1 MNTRRF
7 TCGMLL
13 LALGVVA
20 QAEGQEA
27 PAGKATYDKWCAGCH
42 GEEGAGDGVA
52 AAYMLPQPRDF
63 TTALYQIRTTASG
76 ELPTDGDI
84 LRMIDEGMPGSA
96 MPGWKDYLSNT
107 ERTDLVQ
114 YLKTFSP
121 FFEDEVPPPLEYG
134 GAPGV
139 SEEGLAEGR
148 EFYDKIECWKC
159 HGQAGRGDGPSA
171 PTLEDDWDLPI
182 RAADLT
188 EGWNFN
194 GGYTTEAIFS
204 RLMTGLN
211 GAPMPSFADLIDAEF
226 MTEEQLWRV
235 AQFVEGLSPETPEVR
250 EVVRAALVET
260 LPATVDD
267 PAWNQIERFYVPLVG
282 QVIVE
287 PRWFAP
293 TVDGVWVQAA
303 HDGERVALRLIWN
316 DPSESPSAEWEEWR
330 QRVVGV
336 MEPTVEI
343 AVSTAEEEAVGA
355 GEPEVGELLT
365 DALTVQFSTTIPE
378 GMKRPYFLMG
388 DQDEPV
394 YLLNWSSGGSANEAL
409 GRGLNAIEP
418 IAGETILTSE
428 STFDD
433 GQWRLLVSRA
443 LTAESENRLAFET
456 GRPIPMA
463 IFAWDG
469 SNGESGTQG
478 AISTW
483 YFLYL
488 DQPTENVTYAF
499 PVLAVLLTAVLGVVI
514 VTRAQRGAHGPG
526 PGAGPD

>member
-1 MNTRRF
+1 VSTRW
-7 TCGMLL
+7 
-13 LALGVVA
+13 LAIGIALSA
-20 QAEGQEA
+20 LFAAAPAAGQDA
-27 PAGKATYDKWCAGCH
+27 SAGKATYDKWCAECH
-42 GEEGAGDGVA
+42 GEEGAGDGSA
-52 AAYMLPQPRDF
+52 ATYMLPQPRDF
-63 TTALYQIRTTASG
+63 TTGLYQIRTTPTG
-76 ELPTDGDI
+76 ELPTDDDI

-96 MPGWKDYLSNT
+96 MPGWKEYLSDA
-107 ERTDLVQ
+107 ERNDLVQ

-121 FFEDEVPPPLEYG
+121 FFEDEAPSPVEYG
-134 GAPGV
+134 GPPGV

-194 GGYTTEAIFS
+194 GGHTTEAIFA

-235 AQFVEGLSPETPEVR
+235 AQYVKSLSPETPEVR
-250 EVVRAALVET
+250 EVIRAALVET
-260 LPATVDD
+260 LPTSVDD
-267 PAWNQIERFYVPLVG
+267 VAWDVIERFYIPLVG
-282 QVIVE
+282 QIIIE

-293 TVDGVWVQAA
+293 TVDGVWAQAA
-303 HDGERVALRLIWN
+303 HDGQRIALRLTWN
-316 DPSESPSAEWEEWR
+316 DPSESPDPQWEEWR
-330 QRVVGV
+330 QRVVSV
-336 MEPTVEI
+336 MEPSVE
-343 AVSTAEEEAVGA
+343 ATD
-355 GEPEVGELLT
+355 ELLS
-365 DALTVQFSTTIPE
+365 DALTVQFPTTIPE

-388 DQDEPV
+388 AQDEPV
-394 YLLNWSSGGSANEAL
+394 YLLSWNSGGGTSEAL
-409 GRGLNAIEP
+409 GRGMNAIDP
-418 IAGETILTSE
+418 IAGESTLTSE
-428 STFDD
+428 STFDQ
-433 GQWRLLVSRA
+433 GQWRLSLSRA
-443 LTAESENRLAFET
+443 LAVEGADRLAIET

-469 SNGESGTQG
+469 SNGESGTRG

-488 DQPTENVTYAF
+488 DQPTENITYAF
-499 PVLAVLLTAVLGVVI
+499 PVAAVLLTAVLGLVI
-514 VTRAQRGAHGPG
+514 VARAQRGADSGGHE
-526 PGAGPD
+526 AGSD